1 MKTTDL
7 MIGDWVKYTSPAYIQ
22 VANITKKKI
31 GYHIK
36 PKEPYMHYVR
46 ACEVEPIPLT
56 PEILEK
62 NGFERRDDLVVD
74 DNFLPFIFE
83 RLDTDE
89 CFEVIVY
96 WRDSYSNGAAD
107 AFNVVSWNEHW
118 KLHILSGS
126 TLYEY
131 ETENCIYV
139 HELQH
144 ALKLCGIKKEIVL

>member
-7 MIGDWVKYTSPAYIQ
+7 ILGSYVKVKPSGMIIK
-22 VANITKKKI
+22 VAAIHQKKV
-31 GYHIK
+31 GYHSCQSK
-36 PKEPYMHYVR
+36 LEWVR
-46 ACEVEPIPLT
+46 RDLIEPIPLT

-74 DNFLPFIFE
+74 DNFLPFILE

-89 CFEVIVY
+89 CFEITVY

-107 AFNVVSWNEHW
+107 AFNEVSWDEYW
-118 KLHILSGS
+118 KLHILSGPS
-126 TLYEY
+126 LYEY
-131 ETENCIYV
+131 ETGNCIYV

-144 ALKLCGIKKEIVL
+144 ALKDCKIKKKIKL